1 MDIKV
6 DFTDLVIKTDRL
18 LLRAFNDNDLED
30 FYQYAK
36 TPGIGEMAGWPHHE
50 SINDTRKVLDRF
62 KKNKDVLAIEKDRKV
77 IGSIGLHPVDIE
89 FYQDFE
95 DKKGKELG
103 FVLSEDFHRQGIM
116 TEAVKA
122 LMKYAFEDLSLD
134 YLSAGYFR
142 NNFKSRDFQKKLG
155 FTYYGSHIVK
165 IPLGILAPVHQ
176 TIFTKE
182 DYLNNKTGHIEER
195 KPLKANEELVFKS
208 ENEII
213 KRLYFEKENEFIPKN
228 IENSYYIVVV
238 EGRVRVI
245 SDKKEYT
252 YFPADAL
259 RIKKGQDFKIIAR
272 SVAKLVLI
280 EVIGKDE

>member
-1 MDIKV
+1 
-6 DFTDLVIKTDRL
+6 
-18 LLRAFNDNDLED
+18 
-30 FYQYAK
+30 
-36 TPGIGEMAGWPHHE
+36 
-50 SINDTRKVLDRF
+50 
-62 KKNKDVLAIEKDRKV
+62 
-77 IGSIGLHPVDIE
+77 
-89 FYQDFE
+89 
-95 DKKGKELG
+95 
-103 FVLSEDFHRQGIM
+103 DFHRQGIM

-182 DYLNNKTGHIEER
+182 DYFNNKTGHLEEK

-208 ENEII
+208 VNEII

-245 SDKKEYT
+245 SDNKEYT

-280 EVIGKDE
+280 EVISKDE

>member
-18 LLRAFNDNDLED
+18 VLRAFRDSDLED
-30 FYQYAK
+30 FFEYAK
-36 TPGIGEMAGWPHHE
+36 IPGLGEMAGWPHHE
-50 SINDTRKVLDRF
+50 NLDYTREVLERF
-62 KKNKDVLAIEKDRKV
+62 KKNKNVLAIEMDGKV
-77 IGSIGLHPVDIE
+77 IGSIVLRPVDEDFYKE
-89 FYQDFE
+89 FE
-95 DKKGKELG
+95 GKKGKELG
-103 FVLSEDFHRQGIM
+103 FVLSPAYHRQKIM

-122 LMKYAFEDLSLD
+122 LMKYAFEDLGLD

-182 DYLNNKTGHIEER
+182 DYFNNKTGHLEEK

-245 SDKKEYT
+245 SDNKEYT